1 MMNVQDFK
9 QDNDAPKPDVAP
21 ETKESLPETTES
33 HAPWAWDKS
42 SKYTIMGYTAA
53 RMDTHLVDFIKEYAE
68 KEEKV
73 PQPQRAAAVFARVP
87 QALRPGVAVAAVLAP
102 ICPTTQDHFGPSAG
116 PRHGALATTTAP
128 RRLPHAVLRQW

>member
-1 MMNVQDFK
+1 MNVQDFK

-73 PQPQRAAAVFARVP
+73 PGCVDECIEICQVNAMKKLEDLRNLSRRCWLGEYFPANV
-87 QALRPGVAVAAVLAP
+87 ALR
-102 ICPTTQDHFGPSAG
+102 FEN
-116 PRHGALATTTAP
+116 ALESP
-128 RRLPHAVLRQW
+128 